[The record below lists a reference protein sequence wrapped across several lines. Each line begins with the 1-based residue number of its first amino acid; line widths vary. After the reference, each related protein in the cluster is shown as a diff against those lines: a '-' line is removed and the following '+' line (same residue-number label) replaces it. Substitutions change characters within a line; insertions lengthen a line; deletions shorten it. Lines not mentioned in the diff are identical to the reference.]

1 MTVLEQLAEFIKDS
15 EGRMAQSKWLAD
27 DTMNV
32 YVRRGFHSIDGLPRI
47 CLDVASVTVAVEQ
60 GTWTNFIWKAH
71 DLNPWDCTFVEC
83 VHNHHLASWL
93 LRNGFMPTD
102 GMESYYMPK
111 DPEKWKISSRSS
123 RTSTHTLF

>member
-47 CLDVASVTVAVEQ
+47 CLDVASVTVAVERPGNVDQ
-60 GTWTNFIWKAH
+60 LYLEGSR
-71 DLNPWDCTFVEC
+71 P
-83 VHNHHLASWL
+83 
-93 LRNGFMPTD
+93 
-102 GMESYYMPK
+102 ESLGLYF
-111 DPEKWKISSRSS
+111 R
-123 RTSTHTLF
+123 